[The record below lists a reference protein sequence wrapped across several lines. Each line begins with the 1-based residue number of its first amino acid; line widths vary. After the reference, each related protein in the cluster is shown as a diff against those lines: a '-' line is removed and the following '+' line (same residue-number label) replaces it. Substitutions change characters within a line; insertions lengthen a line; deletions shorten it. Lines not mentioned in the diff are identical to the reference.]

1 MRPVCLRRR
10 NQEAARTRKFIL
22 ISHCGEP
29 NLDLPSDRL
38 IRVVRSCGLYER
50 SQWRNYAIHALAQP
64 HSTDIYKIS
73 ARPRL
78 GYVPTFPHHTRTTPN
93 LLCLAVTPNLL
104 HSFVAGTNVFLSSSL
119 YRPTRATFIKV
130 RRRAHTTLFHPKTS
144 QPPVSKNT
152 PSLNMPVHFETSTR
166 FHPETSSHA
175 HPSGSRRR
183 SESIRNRTPTP
194 APLDRRSSSSSTSS
208 TSSSGSRA
216 DHPSLKMTPLKR
228 R

>member
-1 MRPVCLRRR
+1 MKGDNGEITLSTHSPRRR
-10 NQEAARTRKFIL
+10 YLRSLTRR
-22 ISHCGEP
+22 ISIRSLP
-29 NLDLPSDRL
+29 VPALDS
-38 IRVVRSCGLYER
+38 I
-50 SQWRNYAIHALAQP
+50 QP
-64 HSTDIYKIS
+64 
-73 ARPRL
+73 
-78 GYVPTFPHHTRTTPN
+78 FPHHTRITPN

-104 HSFVAGTNVFLSSSL
+104 HSSVAGTNVFLSSSL
-119 YRPTRATFIKV
+119 YRPTRATFKV
-130 RRRAHTTLFHPKTS
+130 RRRAHTTLLHPKNF
-144 QPPVSKNT
+144 QEPPVSKNP